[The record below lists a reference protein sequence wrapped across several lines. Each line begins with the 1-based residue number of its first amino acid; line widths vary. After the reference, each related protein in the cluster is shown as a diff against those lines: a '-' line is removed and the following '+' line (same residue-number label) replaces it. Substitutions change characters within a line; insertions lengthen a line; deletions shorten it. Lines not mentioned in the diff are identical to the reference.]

1 MIRVNLLPGKRE
13 KAGRG
18 GVTVEPGQGWLG
30 IVFAA
35 VLVEVVVLYLFHHSM
50 QTDLTSI
57 NAESGRLD
65 SQIAKIKTDTKDHK
79 DVLDQL
85 AALRDREAA
94 INKLQSARTGPTSA
108 LLEISRVLSVGR
120 GPTTDRDKLEQL
132 KHENPA
138 AVPNPTWDPR
148 RLWINKYTEVD
159 RTVKIEG
166 LARDGEDVAEFERR
180 LALSDYFY
188 DVKPPS
194 ATEKM
199 DDVSHVSLKQF
210 TIVAKVKY

>member
-13 KAGRG
+13 KAGRS

-30 IVFAA
+30 IVF
-35 VLVEVVVLYLFHHSM
+35 VVVLLEVLVVFLWHRSM
-50 QTDLTSI
+50 QAELTQINGETGQLTS
-57 NAESGRLD
+57 
-65 SQIAKIKTDTKDHK
+65 QITKIQNETKDHK
-79 DVLDQL
+79 QVLDQL
-85 AALRDREAA
+85 AELKDRETA

-108 LLEISRVLSVGR
+108 LLEISRILSTGR

-148 RLWINKYTEVD
+148 RLWITKYTEID
-159 RTVKIEG
+159 RTVRIEG

-180 LALSDYFY
+180 LALSDYFS

-194 ATEKM
+194 ATEKV
-199 DDVSHVSLKQF
+199 DDVSHVNLKQF
-210 TIVAKVKY
+210 VIVATVKY

>member
-13 KAGRG
+13 KAGRS

-30 IVFAA
+30 IVFAVVILEA
-35 VLVEVVVLYLFHHSM
+35 VVLFFVHRSM
-50 QTDLTSI
+50 QTELSSI
-57 NAESGRLD
+57 NGETGRLQ
-65 SQIAKIKTDTKDHK
+65 SQIDKIKDETKDHK
-79 DVLDQL
+79 AVLDQL
-85 AALRDREAA
+85 AELRDRETA
-94 INKLQSARTGPTSA
+94 IGKLQSARTGPTSA
-108 LLEISRVLSVGR
+108 LLEISRVLSIGR

-132 KHENPA
+132 KRDNPA

-148 RLWINKYTEVD
+148 RLWISKYTEID